1 VFEKSSFAGKTV
13 LITGATG
20 HLGREI
26 SRAFAGLGSN
36 LILVDLYPDSLQELS
51 SDLSE
56 VFGVA
61 VSVYA
66 CNFSDPE
73 ARKKVIDAVSA
84 DFDAIDVL
92 INNAAFVGTSD
103 LSGWSVPF
111 DKQLSSV
118 WPQVFEVN
126 LTSVFEFA
134 QGLSGNLR
142 KSGSGAIVNIASIHA
157 HVGPDWG
164 LYEGTEMASPAAYAA
179 SKAGMVNLTKW
190 LSTTMAPQVR
200 VNSVSP
206 GGIFRGQPTAFV
218 EKYIARTPMGR
229 MAIESDVVGAVL
241 FFSSDSS
248 AYITGQDLC
257 VDGGYSVW

>member
-1 VFEKSSFAGKTV
+1 MFEKSSFVGKTV
-13 LITGATG
+13 LITGAAG
-20 HLGREI
+20 HLGSEVC
-26 SRAFAGLGSN
+26 RAFAKLGSG
-36 LILVDLYPDSLQELS
+36 LILIDFNPDSLQELS
-51 SDLSE
+51 AELSE
-56 VFGVA
+56 GFGVD

-66 CNFSDPE
+66 CNFSDPVV
-73 ARKKVIDAVSA
+73 RNKVIHDVSV
-84 DFDAIDVL
+84 DFEVIDVL

-111 DKQLSSV
+111 EKQLSSV

-126 LTSVFEFA
+126 LTSIFEFA

-157 HVGPDWG
+157 HVGPDWD
-164 LYEGTEMASPAAYAA
+164 LYNGTQMASPAAYSA
-179 SKAGMVNLTKW
+179 SKAGVVNLTKW
-190 LSTTMAPQVR
+190 LSTTMAPHVR

-206 GGIFRGQPTAFV
+206 GGISRGQPTAFV

-229 MAIESDVVGAVL
+229 MANESDVVGAIL
-241 FFSSDSS
+241 FFSSDLS
-248 AYITGQDLC
+248 AFLTGQDLC

>member
-1 VFEKSSFAGKTV
+1 MFEKSSFVGKTV

-26 SRAFAGLGSN
+26 SRAFANLGSN
-36 LILVDLYPDSLQELS
+36 LILIDLYPDPLQEAS
-51 SDLSE
+51 ANLSE
-56 VFGVA
+56 VFGVD

-66 CNFSDPE
+66 CDFSDPE
-73 ARKKVIDAVSA
+73 ARSTVIDRVSA
-84 DFDAIDVL
+84 DFDVIDVL
-92 INNAAFVGTSD
+92 INNAAFVGTSN

-111 DKQLSSV
+111 EKQLSSV

-142 KSGSGAIVNIASIHA
+142 KSGSGSIVNIASIHA
-157 HVGPDWG
+157 HVGPDWD
-164 LYEGTEMASPAAYAA
+164 LYKGTEMASPAAYAA
-179 SKAGMVNLTKW
+179 SKAGVVNLTKW
-190 LSTTMAPQVR
+190 LSTTMAPHVR

-218 EKYIARTPMGR
+218 DKYIARTPMGR
-229 MAIESDVVGAVL
+229 MANESDVVGAIL
-241 FFSSDSS
+241 FFSSDLS
-248 AYITGQDLC
+248 AYLTGQDLC

>member
-1 VFEKSSFAGKTV
+1 VFEKSSFVGKTV

-26 SRAFAGLGSN
+26 SRAFANLGSN
-36 LILVDLYPDSLQELS
+36 LVLVDLSSDSLQELS
-51 SDLSE
+51 GDLSE
-56 VFGVA
+56 VFGID
-61 VSVYA
+61 VSVYS
-66 CNFSDPE
+66 CDFSDPE
-73 ARKKVIDAVSA
+73 TRNKVVDHVSA
-84 DFDAIDVL
+84 DFEVIDVL
-92 INNAAFVGTSD
+92 INNAAFVGTSE
-103 LSGWSVPF
+103 LSGWSAPF
-111 DKQLSSV
+111 EQQLSSV
-118 WPQVFEVN
+118 WPKVFEVN
-126 LTSVFEFA
+126 LTSIFEFA
-134 QGLSGNLR
+134 QGLSVNLK

-157 HVGPDWG
+157 HLGPDWD

-179 SKAGMVNLTKW
+179 SKAGVVNLTKW

-206 GGIFRGQPTAFV
+206 GGISRGQPTAFI

-229 MAIESDVVGAVL
+229 MATESDIVGAIL

-248 AYITGQDLC
+248 DFLTGQDLC